1 MRIIRRVESLPTIRT
16 ADMIDKHLGRA
27 GTAVGGHDRA
37 ARRARASAD
46 FIVPRGIVAE
56 EADECRAWMAL
67 LIARGLVPE
76 ARVQAR

>member
-1 MRIIRRVESLPTIRT
+1 VRIIRRVESLPTIRT
-16 ADMIDKHLGRA
+16 ADMIDKHLGRQEPPSA
-27 GTAVGGHDRA
+27 GMTGW
-37 ARRARASAD
+37 RARASAD

-56 EADECRAWMAL
+56 EAAESRAWMAL